1 MCTCICTWVAGRIT
15 RRDRY
20 HLVLRI
26 GYRSLS
32 TGRTGGHRTTKAH
45 IRSRPV
51 ADHGGGVL
59 IFLRTRMF
67 RSTGHKP
74 IEASRAHAPSRIV
87 PGRGAFFAFHSM
99 GVEYLTLMFRSA
111 TGWRYRA
118 KPFPRSAIGTG
129 EPVYKGTV
137 YKGWVSNKG

>member
-1 MCTCICTWVAGRIT
+1 M
-15 RRDRY
+15 
-20 HLVLRI
+20 
-26 GYRSLS
+26 
-32 TGRTGGHRTTKAH
+32 
-45 IRSRPV
+45 

-67 RSTGHKP
+67 RSMGHKP
-74 IEASRAHAPSRIV
+74 IEAVRVHAPPRIV
-87 PGRGAFFAFHSM
+87 PDRGAFFAFHPM

-118 KPFPRSAIGTG
+118 KMFPRPATDTG

-137 YKGWVSNKG
+137 YKGRVSNKA